1 MFKKFNLKFKKKVK
15 KVKTNRA
22 QASERASEQKG

>member
-1 MFKKFNLKFKKKVK
+1 MFKKFNLKFKKKSK

-22 QASERASEQKG
+22 QASERAE